1 LQGNIITVNGVTP
14 KFGKNVFIANNAT
27 LTGSIVMGDDCSVW
41 FQVVIRGDVN
51 NIIIGNKVN
60 IQDGAVIHG
69 TIGRGDTILE
79 DNVSIG
85 HRAIIHGCHIKRNV
99 LIGMGAIVIDDAI
112 IESNVIVGAGSVVTQ
127 GMHLESGYIY
137 AGVPARKIKAINQE
151 QQEFYIQRTADAYVK
166 YASYYQ

>member
-1 LQGNIITVNGVTP
+1 MLSYNTV
-14 KFGKNVFIANNAT
+14 
-27 LTGSIVMGDDCSVW
+27 S
-41 FQVVIRGDVN
+41 
-51 NIIIGNKVN
+51 
-60 IQDGAVIHG
+60 
-69 TIGRGDTILE
+69 
-79 DNVSIG
+79 
-85 HRAIIHGCHIKRNV
+85 
-99 LIGMGAIVIDDAI
+99 I